1 MLFEEANQAIQ
12 HIRGKVR
19 RQVHAERRQFV
30 QHVRCRVVCRLQR
43 LNSRVGMMEAS
54 EAGTLAELQEVLG
67 ECTRCPLH
75 KARTKI
81 VFGMG
86 DENADLLF
94 VGEAPGRAEDAQGLP
109 FVGPAGR
116 LLDELLMGIGLRRE
130 QVYIANVVK
139 CRPPGNRDP
148 LPNEIVTCNPFL
160 LGQTR
165 IIRPKILCALGRV
178 AASVILDKN
187 VQMNKVH
194 GQKFPGPGYFFVP
207 VFHPAAALR
216 TLPPGVFSW
225 RTSNA

>member
-1 MLFEEANQAIQ
+1 
-12 HIRGKVR
+12 
-19 RQVHAERRQFV
+19 
-30 QHVRCRVVCRLQR
+30 
-43 LNSRVGMMEAS
+43 MEAS
-54 EAGTLAELQEVLG
+54 EVGTLTELREALG

-75 KARTKI
+75 KGRTNI

-86 DENADLLF
+86 DENAELLF

-116 LLDELLMGIGLRRE
+116 LLDELLMGIGIRRE

-148 LPNEIVTCNPFL
+148 VPYEMDTCNPFL
-160 LGQTR
+160 LGQIR
-165 IIRPKILCALGRV
+165 IIKPRILCALGRV
-178 AASVILDKN
+178 AASLILDKN

-194 GQKFPGPGYFFVP
+194 GQKFPGHGYFFVP

-216 TLPPGVFSW
+216 TPSTRGVLVEDFNLLKGYLEEEERPPEPPAPEPEQMGLF
-225 RTSNA
+225 

>member
-1 MLFEEANQAIQ
+1 
-12 HIRGKVR
+12 
-19 RQVHAERRQFV
+19 
-30 QHVRCRVVCRLQR
+30 
-43 LNSRVGMMEAS
+43 MMEAS

-75 KARTKI
+75 KGRAKI

-148 LPNEIVTCNPFL
+148 LPNEIDTCNPFL

-216 TLPPGVFSW
+216 TPSTRGVLLEDFERLKEYLEQDEQPPGPPAPEPEQMGLF
-225 RTSNA
+225 